1 MAPTGKRIL
10 YVEDSRSMRSLV
22 STWLASAGYQVTL
35 GEDGDDGLTKARAQ
49 KPDLVL
55 SDVNMPKRD
64 GFELCRALKE
74 APETANVPVVLLT
87 RMEAA
92 HDILSGLDAGADAF
106 ILKGTPQ
113 EDLLMSLSRLLSDP
127 TRTNTLVKD
136 FSQRLLLTR
145 EREDILRLLFNAL
158 LKETQ
163 FDILVLL
170 VNGPAGKHKPVI
182 VTSRTPL
189 SLKLLSWLA
198 EQMVETFSLIGNTQ
212 LTLDGVQVQSIVAV
226 EGDPLREAPAGLPQK
241 YVKVPLQ
248 DNGDLTGV
256 LGVFSYSS
264 SDRLDEKI
272 RLFFDLGVEFSR
284 ALQRL
289 SVGGP

>member
-1 MAPTGKRIL
+1 MTTGAKRIL

-35 GEDGDDGLTKARAQ
+35 GEDGEDGLNKARDER
-49 KPDLVL
+49 PDLVL

-74 APETANVPVVLLT
+74 APATAHVPVVLLT

-113 EDLLMSLSRLLSDP
+113 EDLLHSIARLLSEDG
-127 TRTNTLVKD
+127 RNTAALKD

-145 EREDILRLLFNAL
+145 EREDIFRLLFNAL
-158 LKETQ
+158 LKETR

-170 VNGPAGKHKPVI
+170 VNGGEGRKPVV

-189 SLKLLSWLA
+189 SAKLLGWLA
-198 EQMVETFSLIGNTQ
+198 EQMVETFSLIGNVP
-212 LTLDGVQVQSIVAV
+212 LTANDVQIQSIVAV
-226 EGDPLREAPAGLPQK
+226 EGDPLKEPPGGLPQK

-248 DNGDLTGV
+248 DEGALVGV
-256 LGVFSYSS
+256 LGVFSYAQSE
-264 SDRLDEKI
+264 RLDEKI

-284 ALQRL
+284 ALQRISL
-289 SVGGP
+289 TPR